1 MHAIVEQR
9 RAEIADLC
17 RLYRV
22 KRLDVFGSAATGT
35 FDPASSD
42 IDFLVEFEELPEGT
56 HADTFFG
63 LLGGLRD
70 LFKRKVDLVTA
81 TSMTNRFFIKSVYAT
96 REAVYG

>member
-42 IDFLVEFEELPEGT
+42 IDFLVEFEDMDDGT
-56 HADTFFG
+56 YARRFF
-63 LLGGLRD
+63 D
-70 LFKRKVDLVTA
+70 LMNALESLFERKVDLLTPASIRRPTFRDEVDRT
-81 TSMTNRFFIKSVYAT
+81 KQV
-96 REAVYG
+96 VYG